1 MKLSE
6 VYNNAKA
13 GTGFEHPNKVIDQ
26 SIPVKEASSLEKR
39 ERQLSDAM
47 EIARSITK
55 PIRYA
60 NTHTEIMVKLSSLAD
75 QVGLE
80 VDESAENSVRR
91 LANDLESAVYKLE
104 DVFEEE
110 HRRVANAIHDQETD
124 Y

>member
-6 VYNNAKA
+6 VYSNAK
-13 GTGFEHPNKVIDQ
+13 TGSGFKHPNKVIDQ
-26 SIPVKEASSLEKR
+26 SQPVVEASSLEKR

-47 EIARSITK
+47 EIAKSITK

-60 NTHTEIMVKLSSLAD
+60 NTHTEIMVQLSSLAD

-91 LANDLESAVYKLE
+91 LANDLESAVYELE
-104 DVFEEE
+104 SVFKDE
-110 HRRVANAIHDQETD
+110 HRRVANAIHDEQAD